1 MLFKI
6 IEHEGNLVMLLPERV
21 RRKLKVTAGDEV
33 VLIEKPNGF
42 ELQRF
47 DPSKHTGIESR

>member
-6 IEHEGNLVMLLPERV
+6 IEHEGNFVMLLPEEA
-21 RRKLKVTAGDEV
+21 RRKLKVTVGDEV

-47 DPSKHTGIESR
+47 DPSKHTEIENR

>member
-6 IEHEGNLVMLLPERV
+6 IEHEGNLVMLLPEEA
-21 RRKLKVTAGDEV
+21 RRKLNVAVGDDV
-33 VLIEKPNGF
+33 VLIETPNGF

-47 DPSKHTGIESR
+47 DPTKHGTIERP

>member
-6 IEHEGNLVMLLPERV
+6 SEHEGNLVMLLPEEA
-21 RRKLKVTAGDEV
+21 RKKLNVTVGDEV

-47 DPSKHTGIESR
+47 DATKHTAIKSQ